1 MCRNRLYLR
10 ENKLSAYFSDAIED
24 IADALGAYELG
35 KASKWSEWIAVLC
48 YSELPII
55 N

>member
-24 IADALGAYELG
+24 IADALGAYEYWKQRRVVG
-35 KASKWSEWIAVLC
+35 KSQ
-48 YSELPII
+48 
-55 N
+55 